1 MAKHLTTK
9 EQIEHWTI
17 LEQTKYKDWKIK
29 KSNSF
34 IYDIDD
40 EEVIKCTQCNKHKL
54 GNQFKLYRTID
65 QSNKTLYYGRKQHCT
80 SCTNMRTRKWRYND
94 PEKVDSLLLE
104 TNCQICNDEFPSDR
118 NKFIDHCHTTNNVRG
133 VLCTKC
139 NTLLGMIE
147 RKEQIFTN
155 IKKYLK

>member
-1 MAKHLTTK
+1 MAKHLTIK
-9 EQIEHWTI
+9 EQIKQWII
-17 LEQTKYKDWKIK
+17 LEQTKYKDWKVK
-29 KSNSF
+29 KSDSF
-34 IYDIDD
+34 IYDIDN
-40 EEVIKCTQCNKHKL
+40 EEVIKCIQCNKHKF

-94 PEKVDSLLLE
+94 PEKVESLLLE
-104 TNCQICNDEFPSDR
+104 TNCQICNDEFASDR
-118 NKFIDHCHTTNNVRG
+118 NKFIDHCHATNNVRG

-147 RKEQIFTN
+147 RKKQIFIN

>member
-1 MAKHLTTK
+1 MAKHLTIK
-9 EQIEHWTI
+9 EQIKQWKL

-29 KSNSF
+29 ISNSF
-34 IYDIDD
+34 IYDVDN
-40 EEVIKCTQCNKHKL
+40 EEILKCSKCEQYKS
-54 GNQFKLYRTID
+54 GDQFKLYRTID
-65 QSNKTLYYGRKQHCT
+65 YSNKTLYYSRKQHCT

-94 PEKVDSLLLE
+94 PEKVETLLLE
-104 TNCQICNDEFPSDR
+104 TNCQICGDEFESDR

-147 RKEQIFTN
+147 RKKQIFTN

>member
-1 MAKHLTTK
+1 MATYLTIK
-9 EQIEHWTI
+9 EQLIQWKH

-29 KSNSF
+29 KADSF
-34 IYDIDD
+34 IYDFDT
-40 EEVIKCTQCNKHKL
+40 EEVIKCTQCNALKQ
-54 GNQFKLYRTID
+54 GDQFKLYRTID
-65 QSNKTLYYGRKQHCT
+65 QSNKTLYYGRKQHCV

-94 PEKVDSLLLE
+94 PEKVESLLLE
-104 TNCQICNDEFPSDR
+104 TNCQICGDEFKDNR

-147 RKEQIFTN
+147 RKQQIFIN
-155 IKKYLK
+155 IKKYLE

>member
-1 MAKHLTTK
+1 MAANLTISEQLKQWKH
-9 EQIEHWTI
+9 

-29 KSNSF
+29 KADSF
-34 IYDIDD
+34 VYDFDN
-40 EEVIKCTQCNKHKL
+40 EEIIKCAQCDKHKN
-54 GNQFKLYRTID
+54 GNEFKLYRTID
-65 QSNKTLYYGRKQHCT
+65 KSNKTLYYGRKQHCK

-94 PEKVDSLLLE
+94 PEKVETLLLE
-104 TNCQICNDEFPSDR
+104 TNCQICNDEFKDNR

-147 RKEQIFTN
+147 RKQQIFIN

>member
-9 EQIEHWTI
+9 EQIEQWTI
-17 LEQTKYKDWKIK
+17 LEQTKYKDWKVK
-29 KSNSF
+29 KSDSF
-34 IYDIDD
+34 IYDINN
-40 EEVIKCTQCNKHKL
+40 EEVIKCTQCNKHKP
-54 GNQFKLYRTID
+54 GDQFKLYRTID
-65 QSNKTLYYGRKQHCT
+65 QSNKTLYYGRKQHCI

-94 PEKVDSLLLE
+94 PEKVESLLLE
-104 TNCQICNDEFPSDR
+104 TNCQICNDEFVSDR

-155 IKKYLK
+155 IKKYLE

>member
-9 EQIEHWTI
+9 EQIEQWTI
-17 LEQTKYKDWKIK
+17 LEQTKYKDWKVK
-29 KSNSF
+29 KSDSF
-34 IYDIDD
+34 IYDINN
-40 EEVIKCTQCNKHKL
+40 EEVIKCTQCNKHKP
-54 GNQFKLYRTID
+54 GDQFKLYRTID
-65 QSNKTLYYGRKQHCT
+65 QSNKTLYYGRKQHCI

-94 PEKVDSLLLE
+94 PEKVESLLLE
-104 TNCQICNDEFPSDR
+104 TNCQICNDEFVSDR

-147 RKEQIFTN
+147 RKQQIFIN
-155 IKKYLK
+155 IKKYLE

>member
-1 MAKHLTTK
+1 MATYLTIK
-9 EQIEHWTI
+9 EQLIQWQH

-29 KSNSF
+29 KADSF
-34 IYDIDD
+34 IYDFDN
-40 EEVIKCTQCNKHKL
+40 EEIIRCTQCNTIKQ
-54 GNQFKLYRTID
+54 GDQFKLYRTID
-65 QSNKTLYYGRKQHCT
+65 QSNKTLYYGRKQHCI

-94 PEKVDSLLLE
+94 PEKVESLLLE
-104 TNCQICNDEFPSDR
+104 TNCQICGDEFKDNR

-147 RKEQIFTN
+147 RKQQIFIN
-155 IKKYLK
+155 IKKYLE

>member
-1 MAKHLTTK
+1 MAKYLTIS
-9 EQIEHWTI
+9 EQLKQWEY
-17 LEQTKYKDWKIK
+17 LEQTKYKDWKVK
-29 KSNSF
+29 KSDSF
-34 IYDIDD
+34 IYEFNDN
-40 EEVIKCTQCNKHKL
+40 ETIKCNQCNKYYPSTH
-54 GNQFKLYRTID
+54 FKLYRTID
-65 QSNKTLYYGRKQHCT
+65 NSIKTLYYGRKQHCV

-94 PEKVDSLLLE
+94 PEKVESLLLE
-104 TNCQICNDEFPSDR
+104 TNCQICNDEFKDNR

-147 RKEQIFTN
+147 RKKQIFIN